1 MSVYKHNDGSVSI
14 GVLEDAGINVIP
26 IEKKEPVEKPVE
38 TVEKPK
44 KKTTKKK

>member
-1 MSVYKHNDGSVSI
+1 MIKHEDGSVSVGI
-14 GVLEDAGINVIP
+14 IEDM
-26 IEKKEPVEKPVE
+26 KKADAPVEKPVE

>member
-1 MSVYKHNDGSVSI
+1 MSEFRHPDGSVSI
-14 GVLEDAGINVIP
+14 GILEDAGILP
-26 IEKKEPVEKPVE
+26 DKKEEPVEKPVE

>member
-1 MSVYKHNDGSVSI
+1 MSEWSKRNPDGSLTVGI
-14 GVLEDAGINVIP
+14 LEDVAIMTAV
-26 IEKKEPVEKPVE
+26 ETVEKPVE

>member
-1 MSVYKHNDGSVSI
+1 MSEWSKRNPDGSLTVGI
-14 GVLEDAGINVIP
+14 LEDTVIMSA
-26 IEKKEPVEKPVE
+26 IDTVEKPVE